1 MLRCGGSSHHFAAPR
16 PPTRAFFQSGES
28 SRLSAAPAQSPPL
41 GVGKRQKK
49 NRALFSA
56 EHCDFARVLD
66 GPDSLLE
73 FVVGWGQSKV

>member
-1 MLRCGGSSHHFAAPR
+1 MLRCGGSSHHFAAPPAPHASILPKR
-16 PPTRAFFQSGES
+16 RILALIGGTGSKPP
-28 SRLSAAPAQSPPL
+28 P

-56 EHCDFARVLD
+56 EHCDFARALD

-73 FVVGWGQSKV
+73 FVVGWAQSKV